1 MPFAPFLVLKTGM
14 SNCCICQLLNA
25 SNYSKKVCSTMR
37 PSRRLMALFLTMT
50 FLLGIIGLAHAD
62 PVRLQGN
69 VLPFIQSGIAQPI
82 AGANVAS
89 DTALTLAIG
98 LNMRDRTGLDVYIQ
112 QLHDRSSPY
121 FHQWLTPEQIADQ
134 FGPSQ
139 ADYEAVVSWLQG
151 QKGVTVS
158 QTFNHR
164 LVVMASTTTG
174 VASSVFGVNFANFNY
189 DGQNFTAATDDP
201 FVPPEISGIVASVT
215 GLNTYHGMK
224 SNSAQGAPAGEVGP
238 NTLSPPYTPSNIQT
252 AYKMP
257 VKDGFTGAANG
268 VNMGILTACEAATTD
283 LNGFASTYG
292 LTAYTLNSNYFK
304 VAINAKGDGSD
315 PATDQEATLDA
326 EWSHAMAPGATLYFY
341 YDNYVDGCGV
351 GAGWYF
357 AGTIAGL
364 SKMLSD
370 NLVQTWS
377 TSWGCS
383 ETDCWDTADENTVNG
398 ILASMVTAGMTGFV
412 ASGDNGAYANRDK
425 STLDVQFPQSDPYVI
440 SVGGT
445 TLVINNDGSIASESG
460 LWNGDWGSAGW
471 GGGGGNSVKFTKPSF
486 QSSPG
491 ATGVT
496 GSGRGGPDVAMEMDF
511 HYPIYYGGGISTG
524 WGGTSFGAP
533 EWNGYMASF
542 IDYALTASGPFAPD
556 PAHYYGR
563 WGQLDTVIYY
573 IAQHTGTDGT
583 FPFKQGHRDTTSGAN
598 GYTST
603 CGGTGQPE
611 CGYSGVAGWDY
622 ATGWGSQ
629 VGNVLAYAMADYPL
643 PMFTHA
649 IAGSSNGYVNTF
661 DAGYMPLSGAK
672 AYYNANGVINAVA
685 MSAPSSAG
693 WSEEGVVTAASG
705 GSNGYVN
712 IYTGSMPWGGL
723 SPSKYYNTNAAVLSI
738 AVSSDGS
745 TIAAGSSNGYLN
757 VFIWTGSAWV
767 VRYYNTNGAVNAV
780 AVSRGPDNVILAG
793 SANGYVNKFHRSGTN
808 LIRDWYRNTNA
819 AVLSVTVSND
829 APYVGG
835 AAAGSSNGYVNYW
848 NNAALTGSSG
858 TPTWYRNTNGAVNAI
873 SISASGY
880 TMAAGSEN
888 GYVNHWGFPLTSA
901 TPDWYRNTNA
911 AVKTVAEDPYSR
923 FTAAGSSNGYV
934 NFFAGSSN
942 PLWYYKVNGVV
953 KSVAF
958 SGRGL
963 PTGSS
968 QLRIQGFTLFVGS
981 SNGYVNAFFV
991 YKGTPI
997 WYYNTNGA
1005 ANSVDAAGV

>member
-1 MPFAPFLVLKTGM
+1 
-14 SNCCICQLLNA
+14 
-25 SNYSKKVCSTMR
+25 
-37 PSRRLMALFLTMT
+37 MT
-50 FLLGIIGLAHAD
+50 LLLGIVELAHAD
-62 PVRLQGN
+62 PVQLQGN
-69 VLPFIQSGIAQPI
+69 VLPFIQSGTAQPM

-89 DTALTLAIG
+89 DTPLTLAVG
-98 LNMRDRTGLDVYIQ
+98 LNMRDKAGLDAYVV
-112 QLHDRSSPY
+112 QLHDRSSPD
-121 FHQWLTPEQIADQ
+121 FHNWLTPGQIADR

-139 ADYEAVVSWLQG
+139 ADYDTVVSWLQG
-151 QKGVTVS
+151 QGITVS

-164 LVVMASTTTG
+164 LVVMATATTS
-174 VASSVFGVNFANFNY
+174 VASSVFRVNFANFNY
-189 DGQNFTAATDDP
+189 DGQTFAAATNDP
-201 FVPPEISGIVASVT
+201 YVPPELSGIVASVT

-238 NTLSPPYTPSNIQT
+238 NTLSPPYTPSIIQT

-315 PATDQEATLDA
+315 PATDEEATLDA

-364 SKMLSD
+364 SRMYSD
-370 NLVQTWS
+370 NLIQTWS

-383 ETDCWDTADENTVNG
+383 ETNCWGDADKTTANT
-398 ILASMVTAGMTGFV
+398 ILANMVAAGMTGFV
-412 ASGDNGAYANRDK
+412 ASGDNGAYANGDK
-425 STLDVQFPQSDPYVI
+425 STLDVQFPQGSPNVV

-445 TLVINNDGSIASESG
+445 TLSINNDGSINSESG

-471 GGGGGNSVKFTKPSF
+471 GGGGGRSVKFGKPSF
-486 QSSPG
+486 QNNLLPE
-491 ATGVT
+491 TL
-496 GSGRGGPDVAMEMDF
+496 SGRGSPDVAMEMDF

-556 PAHYYGR
+556 PAHHYGR
-563 WGQLDTVIYY
+563 WGQIDTVIYY
-573 IAQHTGTDGT
+573 IAGHTGTDGT
-583 FPFKQGHRDTTSGAN
+583 SAFKLGHRDTTSGAN
-598 GYTST
+598 GYTSS
-603 CGGTGQPE
+603 CGGTGQPQ
-611 CGYSGVAGWDY
+611 CAYNAVAGWDY

-661 DAGYMPLSGAK
+661 DAGYMPLSGSK
-672 AYYNANGVINAVA
+672 AYYNANSVINAVA
-685 MSAPSSAG
+685 MSAPSSTG
-693 WSEEGVVTAASG
+693 WSSEGVVTAASG

-712 IYTGSMPWGGL
+712 IYGPSTMPWGGL

-780 AVSRGPDNVILAG
+780 AVSHGPSNVILAG

-829 APYVGG
+829 APDYGG

-858 TPTWYRNTNGAVNAI
+858 TPTWYRNTNAAVNAI
-873 SISASGY
+873 SMSASGIS
-880 TMAAGSEN
+880 MAAGSQN
-888 GYVNHWGFPLTSA
+888 GYVNHWGSGLGSA
-901 TPDWYRNTNA
+901 TPNWYYNTNA

-934 NFFAGSSN
+934 NFFAGSSR
-942 PLWYYKVNGVV
+942 LWYYNTNSAVN
-953 KSVAF
+953 SVAF

-968 QLRIQGFTLFVGS
+968 SLRVQGFTLFVGS
-981 SNGYVNAFFV
+981 SNGYVNCFFV

-1005 ANSVDAAGV
+1005 ANSVAVAGV